1 VFVDY
6 AFVCDYAEAKD
17 KVNALGIGF
26 DRIYAAKV
34 PYKHSHFSVVVQ
46 LKFSRTEVGQKPV
59 QIHLTDAD
67 GAEVIPPINGQIA
80 VSTPPPGILENTT
93 RLVMEFAGVEFK
105 AYGDYSIRV
114 DVAAQEMVSI
124 PLSVVAPPVKPGTP
138 PAV

>member
-80 VSTPPPGILENTT
+80 VSTPPSGILENTT

-124 PLSVVAPPVKPGTP
+124 PLNIAAPPVKPGTP